1 VQAALHYG
9 KVFHVK
15 HLENI
20 TDEERWQ
27 IALSKDRR
35 FDGAFV
41 TGVHSTGIYC
51 RPSCPARAPLR
62 KNVRFYA
69 TPTDAGL
76 AGLRPCKRCSP
87 DSQSAEEACV
97 LAAIAAIRDE
107 VAQGR
112 TMTLDALA
120 DLTGYAPTHFQRLF
134 KRTVGLSPAAFAR
147 ACREERVREALSAGQ
162 SVLKALSNAGYAG
175 SKQFYAETKGRLGM
189 APSDW
194 SKGGA
199 GRVVHWAVLA
209 TSLGEMLVAAT
220 EKGVCCLAF
229 GEGEAELRAR
239 FPRAELVAAGG
250 EFRDLFAD
258 VVAAVEQPGPG
269 SAAIP
274 LDVKGTAFQQRVWEE
289 LRRIPHGE
297 TRSYGE
303 LAAALGNPKAS
314 RAVGGANGA
323 NNVAVLIP
331 CHRVIAA
338 DGTLGGYAYGLEIK
352 AELLRR
358 EGV

>member
-1 VQAALHYG
+1 
-9 KVFHVK
+9 VFHVK

-20 TDEERWQ
+20 TDEDRWQ
-27 IALSKDRR
+27 IALAKDRR

-51 RPSCPARAPLR
+51 RPSCPARPPLR

-69 TPTDAGL
+69 NAADAVA

-87 DSQSAEEACV
+87 DTQSAEEACV
-97 LAAIAAIRDE
+97 LAAIAAIRAE
-107 VAQGR
+107 GA
-112 TMTLDALA
+112 MTLEALA

-134 KRTVGLSPAAFAR
+134 RRTVGLSPAAFAK
-147 ACREERVREALSAGQ
+147 ALREERVREALAGGLN
-162 SVLKALSNAGYAG
+162 VIEALSRAGYGG

-199 GRVVHWAVLA
+199 GRVVHWAVLG
-209 TSLGEMLVAAT
+209 TSLGDMLVAAT

-229 GEGEAELRAR
+229 GEGETELRAR
-239 FPRAELVAAGG
+239 FPRAELLAAG
-250 EFRDLFAD
+250 EDFRALFAQ

-303 LAAALGNPKAS
+303 LAAVLGNPKAS

-338 DGTLGGYAYGLEIK
+338 DGTLGGYAYGLAIK

>member
-1 VQAALHYG
+1 M
-9 KVFHVK
+9 K

-27 IALSKDRR
+27 IALAKDRR

-69 TPTDAGL
+69 TPADAGN

-87 DSQSAEEACV
+87 DTQSAEEACV
-97 LAAIAAIRDE
+97 LAAIAAIR
-107 VAQGR
+107 AQGA
-112 TMTLDALA
+112 MTLDQLA

-134 KRTVGLSPAAFAR
+134 KRTVGMSPAAFAR
-147 ACREERVREALSAGQ
+147 AVRQERLRDALMTGQ
-162 SVLKALSNAGYAG
+162 RVGDAMTMAGYSG
-175 SKQFYAETKGRLGM
+175 PKQFYAETKGRLGM
-189 APSDW
+189 NPSDW

-199 GRVVHWAVLA
+199 GRLVHWAVLP
-209 TSLGEMLVAAT
+209 TSLGDMLVAAT

-229 GEGEAELRAR
+229 GEGEAELAAR
-239 FPRAELVAAGG
+239 FPKAQLVPAG
-250 EFRDLFAD
+250 EDFRELFAA

-331 CHRVIAA
+331 CHRVIAS

>member
-1 VQAALHYG
+1 M
-9 KVFHVK
+9 FHVK
-15 HLENI
+15 HYENM

-27 IALSKDRR
+27 AMLAKDRR

-69 TPTDAGL
+69 TPADAGT
-76 AGLRPCKRCSP
+76 AGLRACKRCSP
-87 DSQSAEEACV
+87 ASQSAEEACV
-97 LAAIAAIRDE
+97 LAAIAAIRAE
-107 VAQGR
+107 GA
-112 TMTLDALA
+112 MTLEALS

-134 KRTVGLSPAAFAR
+134 KRTVGMSPAAFAR
-147 ACREERVREALSAGQ
+147 ALREERVKTALGRGLKVTEALSE
-162 SVLKALSNAGYAG
+162 AGYGG
-175 SKQFYAETKGRLGM
+175 SKTFYNAAKGRLGM
-189 APSDW
+189 TPSDW
-194 SKGGA
+194 SRGGA
-199 GRVVHWAVLA
+199 GRVVHWAVLE
-209 TSLGEMLVAAT
+209 TSLGPMLVAAT
-220 EKGVCCLAF
+220 DKGVCCLAF
-229 GEGEAELRAR
+229 GEGDAELRAR
-239 FPRAELVAAGG
+239 FPRAELVLAS
-250 EFRDLFAD
+250 EDQFRALFAD

-274 LDVKGTAFQQRVWEE
+274 LDVKGTAFQHRVWEE

-323 NNVAVLIP
+323 NHVAVLIP

-338 DGTLGGYAYGLEIK
+338 DGTLGGYAYGLAIK

-358 EGV
+358 EGS

>member
-1 VQAALHYG
+1 M
-9 KVFHVK
+9 FHVK
-15 HLENI
+15 HFKNI
-20 TDEERWQ
+20 DDDTRWQ
-27 IALSKDRR
+27 AVLDKDRA

-62 KNVRFYA
+62 KNVRFYRDAHEAA
-69 TPTDAGL
+69 T

-87 DSQSAEEACV
+87 NTQSAEEACV
-97 LAAIAAIRDE
+97 LAALAAIRE
-107 VAQGR
+107 RGA
-112 TMTLDALA
+112 MTLDELA
-120 DLTGYAPTHFQRLF
+120 DLTGYTATHFQRLF
-134 KRTVGLSPAAFAR
+134 KRSTGLSPAQYAR
-147 ACREERVREALSAGQ
+147 ALRQQNVHEALTKAHRVADAIAQ
-162 SVLKALSNAGYAG
+162 SGYGTAE
-175 SKQFYAETKGRLGM
+175 QFYAETKGQLGM
-189 APSDW
+189 TASEW
-194 SKGGA
+194 RKGGA
-199 GRVVHWAVLA
+199 GKRIHWAVMA
-209 TSLGEMLVAAT
+209 TSLGPMLVAAT
-220 EKGVCCLAF
+220 TKGVCCLAF

-239 FPRAELVAAGG
+239 FPRADLVPAG
-250 EFRDLFAD
+250 EDFRALFAE
-258 VVAAVEQPGPG
+258 VLAAVEQPGPG
-269 SAAIP
+269 NAAIP
-274 LDVKGTAFQQRVWEE
+274 LDVHGTAFQQRVWEE
-289 LRRIPHGE
+289 LRRIPPGE

-303 LAAALGNPKAS
+303 LAATLGNPKAS

>member
-1 VQAALHYG
+1 
-9 KVFHVK
+9 VFHVK

-27 IALSKDRR
+27 AALAKDRR

-69 TPTDAGL
+69 SAADARM

-87 DSQSAEEACV
+87 DAQSAEEACV
-97 LAAIAAIRDE
+97 LAAIAAIRE
-107 VAQGR
+107 QGA
-112 TMTLDALA
+112 MTLEQLA
-120 DLTGYAPTHFQRLF
+120 DLTGYTPTHFQRLF
-134 KRTVGLSPAAFAR
+134 KRTVGLSPAAYAR
-147 ACREERVREALSAGQ
+147 ALREQRVQ
-162 SVLKALSNAGYAG
+162 KALTTGLQVGDALATAGYAG
-175 SKQFYAETKGRLGM
+175 PKQFYAETKGRLGM
-189 APSDW
+189 NASDW

-199 GRVVHWAVLA
+199 GRVVHWAVLP
-209 TSLGEMLVAAT
+209 TSLGPMLVAAT
-220 EKGVCCLAF
+220 DKGVCCLAF
-229 GEGEAELRAR
+229 GEGEQELRAR
-239 FPRAELVAAGG
+239 FPKAQLVAAG
-250 EFRDLFAD
+250 EDFRELFAR

-269 SAAIP
+269 NAAIP
-274 LDVKGTAFQQRVWEE
+274 LDVKGTAFQQRVWDE

-338 DGTLGGYAYGLEIK
+338 DGTLGGYAYGLAIK

>member
-1 VQAALHYG
+1 M
-9 KVFHVK
+9 K

-27 IALSKDRR
+27 IALAKDRR

-69 TPTDAGL
+69 TPADAEN

-87 DSQSAEEACV
+87 KTQSAEEACV
-97 LAAIAAIRDE
+97 LAAIAAIRAE
-107 VAQGR
+107 GA
-112 TMTLDALA
+112 MTLEALA
-120 DLTGYAPTHFQRLF
+120 DLTGYTPTHFQRLF
-134 KRTVGLSPAAFAR
+134 KRTVGMSPAAFAR
-147 ACREERVREALSAGQ
+147 AIREERVRDGLSMGQ
-162 SVLKALSNAGYAG
+162 TVTQALSNAGYAG

-209 TSLGEMLVAAT
+209 TSLGPMLVAAT

-229 GEGEAELRAR
+229 GEGEAALRAR
-239 FPRAELVAAGG
+239 FPRAELVAAGKD
-250 EFRDLFAD
+250 FRDLFAQ

-297 TRSYGE
+297 TRSYSE

-323 NNVAVLIP
+323 NHVAVLIP

-338 DGTLGGYAYGLEIK
+338 DGTLGGYAYGLAIK
-352 AELLRR
+352 AELLKR
-358 EGV
+358 EGR

>member
-1 VQAALHYG
+1 
-9 KVFHVK
+9 VFHVK

-20 TDEERWQ
+20 TDDDRWRY
-27 IALSKDRR
+27 ALAKDRR

-69 TPTDAGL
+69 TAVEAED

-87 DSQSAEEACV
+87 NTQSAEEACL
-97 LAAIAAIRDE
+97 LAAIAAIRAE
-107 VAQGR
+107 GAS
-112 TMTLDALA
+112 TLAALA
-120 DLTGYAPTHFQRLF
+120 DLTGYTPTHFQRLF
-134 KRTVGLSPAAFAR
+134 KRSVGISPAAFAR
-147 ACREERVREALSAGQ
+147 ACREERVRDALSEGLSVTEALS
-162 SVLKALSNAGYAG
+162 KAGYGG
-175 SKQFYAETKGRLGM
+175 SDQFYAETKGRLGM
-189 APSDW
+189 AASDW
-194 SKGGA
+194 SKGGV
-199 GRVVHWAVLA
+199 GTCVHWAVLP
-209 TSLGEMLVAAT
+209 TSLGPMLVAAT
-220 EKGVCCLAF
+220 DKGVCCLAF
-229 GEGEAELRAR
+229 GEGEGELRAR
-239 FPRAELVAAGG
+239 FPRAELTPAG
-250 EFRDLFAD
+250 EDFRDLFAQ

-274 LDVKGTAFQQRVWEE
+274 LDVKGTAFQQRVWDE

-297 TRSYGE
+297 TRSYGA

-338 DGTLGGYAYGLEIK
+338 DGTLGGYAYGLAIK

>member
-1 VQAALHYG
+1 MSDDA
-9 KVFHVK
+9 
-15 HLENI
+15 
-20 TDEERWQ
+20 RWQ
-27 IALSKDRR
+27 AVLAKDRR

-62 KNVRFYA
+62 KNVRFYEGPQA
-69 TPTDAGL
+69 AVE
-76 AGLRPCKRCSP
+76 AGLRACKRCSP
-87 DSQSAEEACV
+87 DSLSAEEACV
-97 LAAIAAIRDE
+97 LAAIAAIRE
-107 VAQGR
+107 NGA
-112 TMTLDALA
+112 MTLDQLA
-120 DLTGYAPTHFQRLF
+120 DLTGYTATHFQRLF
-134 KRTVGLSPAAFAR
+134 KRTTGLSPAAYAK
-147 ACREERVREALSAGQ
+147 ALREERVREGLSRGLGVTEALSE
-162 SVLKALSNAGYAG
+162 AGYGG
-175 SKQFYAETKGRLGM
+175 SGQFYAETKGRMGM
-189 APSDW
+189 SPSDW
-194 SKGGA
+194 SRGGA
-199 GRVVHWAVLA
+199 GKRVHWAVLD
-209 TSLGEMLVAAT
+209 TSLGAMLVAAT
-220 EKGVCCLAF
+220 DKGVCCLAF
-229 GEGEAELRAR
+229 GEGEAELAAR
-239 FPRAELVAAGG
+239 FPRAQLVPAGDD
-250 EFRDLFAD
+250 FRALFAQ
-258 VVAAVEQPGPG
+258 VVEAVEQPGPG

-331 CHRVIAA
+331 CHRVIAS

-358 EGV
+358 EGR